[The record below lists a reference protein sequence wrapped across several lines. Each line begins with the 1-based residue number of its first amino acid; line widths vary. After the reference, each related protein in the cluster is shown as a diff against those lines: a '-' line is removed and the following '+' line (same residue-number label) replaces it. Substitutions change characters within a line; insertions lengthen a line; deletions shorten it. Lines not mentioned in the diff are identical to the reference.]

1 MGKPFAEFESISPKI
16 TGIELDTS
24 SDVTKGPVLERHGTV
39 RYNEHSLQAPF
50 FAGAAVGQTATG
62 AKETRDPTP
71 APNLDLLKMLE
82 KSPKKDGCN
91 GSN

>member
-1 MGKPFAEFESISPKI
+1 MYLYKSYLGKPFAEFETISPEI

-24 SDVTKGPVLERHGTV
+24 SDATKGPVL
-39 RYNEHSLQAPF
+39 EHSLQAPF

-71 APNLDLLKMLE
+71 APNLDLLKMFE

-91 GSN
+91 GANWP